1 MLSLRFL
8 YWDDQVAF
16 CFSYPKLNDKPTV
29 KDASE
34 FQKNQKDSKGDEIG
48 VFINFISTLGMP
60 KEVAENLGLSKIKTL
75 TDAIMGDLEKK

>member
-1 MLSLRFL
+1 MIDLGSEKLYEVKFNNKMYSLRE
-8 YWDDQVAF
+8 
-16 CFSYPKLNDKPTV
+16 PTV